1 MSKQNRLLTYSRL
14 FLCIVALLALA
25 YIIAENA
32 HKSWNIFLAVLG
44 FSAVVFIHEC
54 GHFFVAKAGGIKVEV
69 FSIFIP
75 PVFLGIRRTEQ
86 GFRVR
91 ILPSLFPKE
100 DDPEGDGLLSF
111 TFGPKGKAGETEYRI
126 GTIPIAG
133 YVKMLGQEDTGAD
146 TQSSDPRSFGN
157 KRTSIRMAV
166 IVAGVTF
173 NVISAVIIL
182 MFLYMT
188 GIPRV
193 PPIVGGVVPGS
204 PAEAAGLQTG
214 DRIIEIAGKSK
225 RLEYL
230 DVVMAAALSDRGEE
244 VRLKVRHRD
253 GTIEDLQIAA
263 RQIDGVP
270 VRLFGLFPPQ
280 DLSIAKVTDP
290 EKLYSDTGLK
300 PGDRIVSA
308 AGQPLEHFWE
318 LDEILRTTI
327 APSLSL
333 EAERRTE
340 DGRVE
345 RVTSTLPLYLNAMK
359 EVDTEDDLDHICS
372 MLPCLRIFSPSD
384 PENSAFREDD
394 IIIAIE
400 DVAYPTYKE
409 MRDLTTSHKDKEL
422 ILKILRADANGIDR
436 EITIKTIP
444 KQADNSERVI
454 IGIAVGY
461 DGRNAR
467 VAKTISSGEGIE
479 ALEIPRGALITAVD
493 DTEVSSF
500 YDVIDAVRRREN
512 RQVKLRWQLDG
523 DASGTVA
530 FQADNLEKNITVK
543 SFRTLSIPLDSLKE
557 IHKANNLADAFGMS
571 CRKSVSFILQT
582 YVTLK
587 KLISGNVSLKA
598 MSGPVGIATITYQ
611 AVEESF
617 VEFLYLLAFI
627 SVNLAVVNF
636 LPIPVVDG
644 GVFVLLVV
652 EKIKGSPLSI
662 RVQEALTYTG
672 LALILTVFAYL
683 TYNDVLRLIVGY

>member
-1 MSKQNRLLTYSRL
+1 MSEQNRLLTYSRL
-14 FLCIVALLALA
+14 VLCIVALLALA

-75 PVFLGIRRTEQ
+75 PVFMGIRRTEQ

-111 TFGPKGKAGETEYRI
+111 TFGPTGKAGDTEYRI

-133 YVKMLGQEDTGAD
+133 YVKMLGQEDAGAD
-146 TQSSDPRSFGN
+146 KQSSDPRSFGN

-340 DGRVE
+340 DGRVPAPVSQCHE
-345 RVTSTLPLYLNAMK
+345 R
-359 EVDTEDDLDHICS
+359 
-372 MLPCLRIFSPSD
+372 
-384 PENSAFREDD
+384 
-394 IIIAIE
+394 
-400 DVAYPTYKE
+400 
-409 MRDLTTSHKDKEL
+409 
-422 ILKILRADANGIDR
+422 
-436 EITIKTIP
+436 
-444 KQADNSERVI
+444 
-454 IGIAVGY
+454 
-461 DGRNAR
+461 GR
-467 VAKTISSGEGIE
+467 
-479 ALEIPRGALITAVD
+479 
-493 DTEVSSF
+493 
-500 YDVIDAVRRREN
+500 Y
-512 RQVKLRWQLDG
+512 
-523 DASGTVA
+523 
-530 FQADNLEKNITVK
+530 
-543 SFRTLSIPLDSLKE
+543 
-557 IHKANNLADAFGMS
+557 
-571 CRKSVSFILQT
+571 
-582 YVTLK
+582 
-587 KLISGNVSLKA
+587 
-598 MSGPVGIATITYQ
+598 
-611 AVEESF
+611 
-617 VEFLYLLAFI
+617 
-627 SVNLAVVNF
+627 
-636 LPIPVVDG
+636 
-644 GVFVLLVV
+644 
-652 EKIKGSPLSI
+652 
-662 RVQEALTYTG
+662 
-672 LALILTVFAYL
+672 
-683 TYNDVLRLIVGY
+683 

>member
-1 MSKQNRLLTYSRL
+1 MSNQNKLLMYSRL
-14 FLCIVALLALA
+14 VLCTIALLALA
-25 YIIAENA
+25 YIVAENA
-32 HKSWNIFLAVLG
+32 HKSWNILLAVLG

-75 PVFLGIRRTEQ
+75 PVLMGIRRTEQ

-111 TFGPKGKAGETEYRI
+111 TFGPKGEAGDTEYRI

-146 TQSSDPRSFGN
+146 KQSPDPRSFGN
-157 KRTSIRMAV
+157 KRTSVRMAV
-166 IVAGVTF
+166 IAAGVTF
-173 NVISAVIIL
+173 NIISAVIIL
-182 MFLYMT
+182 VCLYMV

-193 PPIVGGVVPGS
+193 PAIVGGVIPGS
-204 PAEAAGLQTG
+204 PAEVAGLQTG
-214 DRIIEIAGKSK
+214 DRIIEIGGKSK

-230 DVVMAAALSDRGEE
+230 DVVMAAALSDPGEE
-244 VRLKVRHRD
+244 VPMKVQRRD
-253 GTIEDLQIAA
+253 GTIEDLHIAA
-263 RQIDGVP
+263 KQIDGVP

-280 DLSIAKVTDP
+280 DLSIARVTDP
-290 EKLYSDTGLK
+290 EKLYRETALK

-308 AGQPLEHFWE
+308 AGQPLEYFWE

-333 EAERRTE
+333 EAQRKTAA
-340 DGRVE
+340 GQVE

-359 EVDTEDDLDHICS
+359 EVESENDLDHICS
-372 MLPCLRIFSPSD
+372 MLPCLRIFSPSN
-384 PENSAFREDD
+384 PESSVFRANDV
-394 IIIAIE
+394 ILAIE
-400 DVAYPTYKE
+400 DVQYPTYQE
-409 MRDLTTSHKDKEL
+409 MRELTTSHKNKPL
-422 ILKILRADANGIDR
+422 SIKLLRTDANGIDQ
-436 EITIKTIP
+436 EITVTSTP
-444 KQADNSERVI
+444 KLAKDSDRVI
-454 IGIAVGY
+454 IGIAVSY
-461 DGRNAR
+461 DGHNAR
-467 VAKTISSGEGIE
+467 VAKTISSGGGK
-479 ALEIPRGALITAVD
+479 ALEIPRGAFITAVD
-493 DTEVSSF
+493 ETAVTSF
-500 YDVIDAVRRREN
+500 YDVINAVQRSEN

-523 DASGTVA
+523 IRSGTVA
-530 FQADNLEKNITVK
+530 FQADNLKERITVR
-543 SFRTLSIPLDSLKE
+543 SFQTQSIPWDSLKE

-587 KLISGNVSLKA
+587 KLISRSVSLKA

-644 GVFVLLVV
+644 GVFILLIV
-652 EKIKGSPLSI
+652 EKIKGSPISI
-662 RVQEALTYTG
+662 RVQEALTYSG

-683 TYNDVLRLIVGY
+683 TYNDVVRLFVGF